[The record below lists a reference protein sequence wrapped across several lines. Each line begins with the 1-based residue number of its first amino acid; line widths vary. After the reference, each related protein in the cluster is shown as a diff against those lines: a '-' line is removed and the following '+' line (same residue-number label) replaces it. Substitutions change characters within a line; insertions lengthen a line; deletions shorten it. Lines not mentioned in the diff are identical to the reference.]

1 MGNGSK
7 RESPGLGSVFYTNA
21 IPKLIKL
28 DLRQSQVNTFCFSG
42 KRIQSIAPPSF
53 VVVQYLIKSLS
64 HCSLSAEILRVV
76 IINPLRVC
84 GQFISLLSVI
94 TLLTHFLKVY
104 V

>member
-1 MGNGSK
+1 MGSGSK

-53 VVVQYLIKSLS
+53 VVVQYLIKSLT
-64 HCSLSAEILRVV
+64 VFV
-76 IINPLRVC
+76 
-84 GQFISLLSVI
+84 LSVQ
-94 TLLTHFLKVY
+94 KS
-104 V
+104 

>member
-53 VVVQYLIKSLS
+53 VVVQYLIICPAMNINLLFVGGASIFAKFLS
-64 HCSLSAEILRVV
+64 
-76 IINPLRVC
+76 
-84 GQFISLLSVI
+84 
-94 TLLTHFLKVY
+94 
-104 V
+104 